1 MRTRRRMIHG
11 GALVVALATGALTA
25 CSSSGSGSSPGAA
38 AGSANS
44 AGTVAVNVGTSTP
57 IHLKKGPLHIG
68 IFMNDTT
75 NQWEQDV
82 ANSAKATAEKYG
94 WTADIIT
101 PAFDVQTQL
110 NQIQTAATDHKYDA
124 IAAVPVD
131 GQLECKAFSQTLP
144 QANVLVS
151 IGAVQLCGKAMAAG
165 NSLWQPGTLNWVGGT
180 GVTAPYVRSW
190 LDAAAKLNPGPQKA
204 VFVVG
209 PQVLTVTRV
218 EQTVVQQWQAVHPD
232 FQIANFLYTDF
243 TTPSGYQQTLT
254 YMRAHPD
261 TTVVLSSYSPDLT
274 RGVVQALKA
283 LGLAGKVKV
292 ADSGASNYA
301 YQQLTDGNLQ
311 FTSPLFPIE
320 TGAYMVEAIRE
331 AQEGKTVPRYVS
343 DIPPSLGTPDNIP
356 IITKANTN
364 IFKPEY

>member
-1 MRTRRRMIHG
+1 M
-11 GALVVALATGALTA
+11 LAGALTA
-25 CSSSGSGSSPGAA
+25 CSSGSSSEAASGGAN
-38 AGSANS
+38 GEPSGGG
-44 AGTVAVNVGTSTP
+44 GTVAVNVGTATP

-82 ANSAKATAEKYG
+82 ANSAKAQAEKYG

-110 NQIQTAATDHKYDA
+110 NQVQTAAATHKYDA

-131 GQLECKAFSQTLP
+131 GQLECNAFTKTLP

-151 IGAVQLCGKAMAAG
+151 VGAVQLCGKALAAG
-165 NSLWQPGTLNWVGGT
+165 TALWQPGTLDWVGGT

-190 LDAAAKLNPGPQKA
+190 LNAAARLNPGPQKA

-209 PQVLTVTRV
+209 PSVLTVTNV
-218 EQTVVQQWQAVHPD
+218 EQAVVKQWQPQHPQ
-232 FQIANFLYTDF
+232 FQITNFLNTDF

-254 YMRAHPD
+254 YLRAHPD
-261 TTVVLSSYSPDLT
+261 TTVILSSYSPDLT
-274 RGVVQALKA
+274 RGVEQALKQ
-283 LGLAGKVKV
+283 LGLAGKIKV

-301 YQQLTDGNLQ
+301 YQELEAGDLQ
-311 FTSPLFPIE
+311 FTSPLFPVE
-320 TGAYMVEAIRE
+320 TGEYMVRAIKE
-331 AQEGKTVPRYVS
+331 AQDGQAPPRYVS
-343 DIPPSLGTPDNIP
+343 DIPPNLGTPDNIP
-356 IITKANTN
+356 IITKSNMN